1 MNKRI
6 GKLSLG
12 DKVAN
17 VIIYGVFGLFA
28 LLCVFPF
35 YYILINSISNNDA
48 VNKGDVMF
56 WPIGPHLEN
65 YKKILEINDIGNA
78 AINSLSRTVIGTV
91 LSLLCTSFMG
101 YAISRTELWH
111 RKLWYRL
118 ITATMY
124 FSAGLIPGYLLI
136 RDLHLLN
143 NFLVYVIPGLVS
155 AYNLMLFKTFVESI
169 PSSLEES
176 ADLDGAGYLVKYF
189 KIILPLCKPI
199 LATLC
204 IFTAVGHWNSF
215 MDTAYYV
222 TNPKLFTLQYILHS
236 YLTEAQRVAQMI
248 EDLSESGGSAA
259 ASMLMQNQMTSTT
272 LKMSVAMVVT
282 IPVLCIYPFFQKYF
296 VGGIMIGAVKG

>member
-56 WPIGPHLEN
+56 WPIGLHLEN

-204 IFTAVGHWNSF
+204 IFTVWNW
-215 MDTAYYV
+215 
-222 TNPKLFTLQYILHS
+222 
-236 YLTEAQRVAQMI
+236 
-248 EDLSESGGSAA
+248 
-259 ASMLMQNQMTSTT
+259 
-272 LKMSVAMVVT
+272 
-282 IPVLCIYPFFQKYF
+282 
-296 VGGIMIGAVKG
+296 

>member
-222 TNPKLFTLQYILHS
+222 TNSKLFTLQYILQS

-248 EDLSESGGSAA
+248 EDLSESGGSTA